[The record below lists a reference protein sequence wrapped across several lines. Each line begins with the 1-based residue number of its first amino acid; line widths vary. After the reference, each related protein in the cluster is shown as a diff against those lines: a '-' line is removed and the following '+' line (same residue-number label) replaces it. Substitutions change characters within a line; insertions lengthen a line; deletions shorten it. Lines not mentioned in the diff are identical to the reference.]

1 MRERLNLTEL
11 DKNSMSQMENLP
23 ELTKIKSYKEQ
34 DLAGIASKFARVRRK
49 NAFKLGSKY
58 RKKTPCV
65 IDRSQLIGFF

>member
-49 NAFKLGSKY
+49 NAFKLGAKKSKKNQRVLSTVRY
-58 RKKTPCV
+58 R
-65 IDRSQLIGFF
+65 